1 MGGIWLLAGM
11 WVLGDDPFEGLKD
24 PSNIQQTSVVQPRSK
39 PPPRLDGV
47 RPVRVET
54 RNQMGKRF
62 RLISAV
68 FLMDGVQILNLRP
81 PPTGARDRHRA
92 LEITMPRGQHALTVI
107 LTYQG
112 RSVGLFSYIDNYK
125 FRSVATYQFYLEP
138 ADGQPLINIVA
149 RERPGM
155 FVAVENKPMVEISA
169 PFGLGV
175 TPMTGVSHGTEVS
188 VSK

>member
-1 MGGIWLLAGM
+1 
-11 WVLGDDPFEGLKD
+11 
-24 PSNIQQTSVVQPRSK
+24 
-39 PPPRLDGV
+39 
-47 RPVRVET
+47 
-54 RNQMGKRF
+54 MGKRF

-68 FLMDGVQILNLRP
+68 YLMDGIQILNLQAP
-81 PPTGARDRHRA
+81 AKLEVDINSRA

-112 RSVGLFSYIDNYK
+112 RSVGLFSYMDNYK
-125 FRSVATYQFYLEP
+125 FRSVSTYQFYLEP
-138 ADGQPLINIVA
+138 ADGQPLIHIVA

-155 FVAVENKPMVEISA
+155 FVAVENKPMMEMSA